1 MSEPRYGPNGESLVP
16 GTEAYKK
23 GSKIP
28 PQFPATSTS
37 TSNYPGFSSNIAAIN
52 IPGVQRSV
60 TGDEAK
66 AWFKFLKNNNKARYD
81 QFIAELAARGV
92 PKSAAQKVWN
102 DAVDW
107 TQVVGGATSNPED
120 YLDILDPSD
129 YQGAT
134 KKYGTTKVRDERM
147 TQYSPSAGAQT
158 ISDTMEQELGR
169 TASANE
175 IAAGT
180 AAMNVAA
187 TKEPSIFEGT
197 TTTAPGGKGFELGQ
211 TTTKGTQTTGFDPTM
226 FARNFAR
233 SQPDFAESFAAKNVL
248 KIISGLLTD
257 PNAIGQV
264 VSDGR

>member
-1 MSEPRYGPNGESLVP
+1 MAQLRYGPNGENLVP
-16 GTEAYKK
+16 GTKAYEQ
-23 GSKIP
+23 GSPFP
-28 PQFPATSTS
+28 PTSSSTS
-37 TSNYPGFSSNIAAIN
+37 GLPTFTPRTKPIL
-52 IPGVQRSV
+52 IPGVKDPV
-60 TGDEAK
+60 TAEEAK
-66 AWFKFLKNNNKARYD
+66 AWFKFLKNNNKTRYE
-81 QFIAELAARGV
+81 QFVNEMTARGV
-92 PKSAAQKVWN
+92 SKSAAQKVWG

-107 TQVVGGATSNPED
+107 TQTVNATSSNPED
-120 YLDILDPSD
+120 YLDVLDPSD

-134 KKYGTTKVRDERM
+134 KKYGTQKQRDERV
-147 TQYSPSAGAQT
+147 TQYSPSSGAQ
-158 ISDTMEQELGR
+158 IVSDTMEQELGR

-248 KIISGLLTD
+248 KIVSNLLTD
-257 PNAIGQV
+257 RNAIGNV
-264 VSDGR
+264 VS

>member
-1 MSEPRYGPNGESLVP
+1 MAEPRYGPNGESLVP
-16 GTEAYKK
+16 GTKAYEQ
-23 GSKIP
+23 GSPIK
-28 PQFPATSTS
+28 PQMQDTSSLPTLQ
-37 TSNYPGFSSNIAAIN
+37 GRIN
-52 IPGVQRSV
+52 RISLPGVSGGV
-60 TGDEAK
+60 SIEEGK

-81 QFIAELAARGV
+81 QLIAEIVARGV
-92 PKSAAQKVWN
+92 PKSAAAKVWN
-102 DAVDW
+102 DALEWVSSI
-107 TQVVGGATSNPED
+107 GSPSSNPED
-120 YLDILDPSD
+120 YLDVLDPSD

-134 KKYGTTKVRDERM
+134 KKYGTTKVRDERI
-147 TQYSPSAGAQT
+147 TKYSPSAGAQT

-169 TASANE
+169 TASATE

-248 KIISGLLTD
+248 KIVSNLLTD
-257 PNAIGQV
+257 RNAIGNV
-264 VSDGR
+264 VS

>member
-1 MSEPRYGPNGESLVP
+1 MAEPRYGPNGESLVP
-16 GTEAYKK
+16 GTKAYEQ
-23 GSKIP
+23 GSP
-28 PQFPATSTS
+28 VRPNPQ
-37 TSNYPGFSSNIAAIN
+37 TSNSLLPSLNSTIASIN
-52 IPGVQRSV
+52 IPGAPRALN
-60 TGDEAK
+60 GDEAK
-66 AWFKFLKNNNKARYD
+66 AWFKFLKNNNKQRYNE
-81 QFIAELAARGV
+81 FIAAITARGV

-107 TQVVGGATSNPED
+107 TQVVGPTSSNPED
-120 YLDILDPSD
+120 YLDVMDPSD

-134 KKYGTTKVRDERM
+134 KKYGTTKVRDERV
-147 TQYSPSAGAQT
+147 TQYSPSSGAQVV
-158 ISDTMEQELGR
+158 SDTMEQELGR

-180 AAMNVAA
+180 AAMNAAA

-197 TTTAPGGKGFELGQ
+197 TTTAPGGKGFELGS
-211 TTTKGTQTTGFDPTM
+211 TSTKGTQTTGFDPTM

-233 SQPDFAESFAAKNVL
+233 SQPDFAESFAAKNFL
-248 KIISGLLTD
+248 KLVSGLLTD

>member
-1 MSEPRYGPNGESLVP
+1 MAEVRYGPNGESLVP
-16 GTEAYKK
+16 GTPAYAQGSTVRPQVSDTSLLPDLK
-23 GSKIP
+23 GRINPISL
-28 PQFPATSTS
+28 
-37 TSNYPGFSSNIAAIN
+37 PGLGPVN
-52 IPGVQRSV
+52 
-60 TGDEAK
+60 GDEAK

-81 QFIAELAARGV
+81 QFLLELAARGV
-92 PKSAAQKVWN
+92 SKSAAQKVWN

-107 TQVVGGATSNPED
+107 TQTLGSNSSNPED

-134 KKYGTTKVRDERM
+134 KKYGTQKQRDERI

-180 AAMNVAA
+180 AAMNAAA

-197 TTTAPGGKGFELGQ
+197 TTTAPGGKGFELGS

-248 KIISGLLTD
+248 KIVSELLTD
-257 PNAIGQV
+257 RNAIGNV
-264 VSDGR
+264 VS

>member
-1 MSEPRYGPNGESLVP
+1 MSTNFVYGSGNPN
-16 GTEAYKK
+16 
-23 GSKIP
+23 
-28 PQFPATSTS
+28 
-37 TSNYPGFSSNIAAIN
+37 PGFVSPANPLPTLQGRTNPISL
-52 IPGVQRSV
+52 PGVSGGV
-60 TGDEAK
+60 TIEEGK

-81 QFIAELAARGV
+81 QLVREITARGV
-92 PKSAAQKVWN
+92 PKSAAAKVWS
-102 DAVDW
+102 DALEWVSSI
-107 TQVVGGATSNPED
+107 GSPSSNPED
-120 YLDILDPSD
+120 YLDVLDPSD
-129 YQGAT
+129 YAGAT
-134 KKYGTTKVRDERM
+134 KKYGTTKVRDERI
-147 TQYSPSAGAQT
+147 TKYSPSAGAQT

-180 AAMNVAA
+180 AAMNIAA
-187 TKEPSIFEGT
+187 KKEPSIFEGT

-257 PNAIGQV
+257 PNAIGAV
-264 VSDGR
+264 VGDGR

>member
-1 MSEPRYGPNGESLVP
+1 MAEVRYGPNGESLVP
-16 GTEAYKK
+16 GTPAYAQGSTVRPQVSDTSLLPDLK
-23 GSKIP
+23 GRINPISL
-28 PQFPATSTS
+28 
-37 TSNYPGFSSNIAAIN
+37 PGLGPVN
-52 IPGVQRSV
+52 
-60 TGDEAK
+60 GDEAK

-81 QFIAELAARGV
+81 QFLLELAARGV
-92 PKSAAQKVWN
+92 SKSAAQKVWN

-107 TQVVGGATSNPED
+107 TQTLGSNSSNPED

-134 KKYGTTKVRDERM
+134 KKYGTQKQRDERI

-180 AAMNVAA
+180 AAMNAAA

-197 TTTAPGGKGFELGQ
+197 TTTAPGGKGFELGS
-211 TTTKGTQTTGFDPTM
+211 TSTKGTQTTGFDPTM

-233 SQPDFAESFAAKNVL
+233 SQPDFAESFAAKNFL
-248 KIISGLLTD
+248 KLVSGLLTD

-264 VSDGR
+264 VGDGR

>member
-1 MSEPRYGPNGESLVP
+1 MSTNFVYGSGNPN
-16 GTEAYKK
+16 
-23 GSKIP
+23 
-28 PQFPATSTS
+28 
-37 TSNYPGFSSNIAAIN
+37 PGFASPANPLPNLQGRTNPISL
-52 IPGVQRSV
+52 PGVSGGV
-60 TGDEAK
+60 TIEEGK

-81 QFIAELAARGV
+81 QLVREITARGV
-92 PKSAAQKVWN
+92 PKSAAAKVWS
-102 DAVDW
+102 DALEWVSSI
-107 TQVVGGATSNPED
+107 GSPSSNPED
-120 YLDILDPSD
+120 YLDVLDPSD
-129 YQGAT
+129 YAGAT
-134 KKYGTTKVRDERM
+134 KKYGTTKVRDERI
-147 TQYSPSAGAQT
+147 TKYSPSAGAQT

-233 SQPDFAESFAAKNVL
+233 SQPDFAESYAAKNVL

-257 PNAIGQV
+257 PNAIGAV
-264 VSDGR
+264 VGDGR

>member
-1 MSEPRYGPNGESLVP
+1 MAEVRYGPNGESLVP
-16 GTEAYKK
+16 GTKAYEQ
-23 GSKIP
+23 GSTTRPTI
-28 PQFPATSTS
+28 
-37 TSNYPGFSSNIAAIN
+37 TSNQDLPTFTPRTKPILV
-52 IPGVQRSV
+52 PGVKDPV
-60 TGDEAK
+60 TADEAK
-66 AWFKFLKNNNKARYD
+66 AWFKFLKNNNKARYE
-81 QFIAELAARGV
+81 QFLKELAARGV
-92 PKSAAQKVWN
+92 SKSAAQKVWA

-107 TQVVGGATSNPED
+107 TQTVDAVSSNPED

-129 YQGAT
+129 YAGTT
-134 KKYGTTKVRDERM
+134 KKYGTTKVRDERV

-180 AAMNVAA
+180 AAMNIAA
-187 TKEPSIFEGT
+187 KKEPSIFEGT

-233 SQPDFAESFAAKNVL
+233 SQPDFAESYAAKNVL
-248 KIISGLLTD
+248 KIVSNLLTD
-257 PNAIGQV
+257 RNAIGNV
-264 VSDGR
+264 VS

>member
-1 MSEPRYGPNGESLVP
+1 MAEVRYGPNGESLVP
-16 GTEAYKK
+16 GTPAYAQ
-23 GSKIP
+23 GSTVR
-28 PQFPATSTS
+28 PQVSDTSLLPNLQGRINPIS
-37 TSNYPGFSSNIAAIN
+37 LPGLGPVN
-52 IPGVQRSV
+52 
-60 TGDEAK
+60 GDEAK

-81 QFIAELAARGV
+81 QFLLELAARGV
-92 PKSAAQKVWN
+92 SKSAAQKVWN

-107 TQVVGGATSNPED
+107 TQTLGSNSSNPED

-134 KKYGTTKVRDERM
+134 KKYGTQKQRDERI

-180 AAMNVAA
+180 AAMNAAA

-197 TTTAPGGKGFELGQ
+197 TTTAPGGKGFELGS

-233 SQPDFAESFAAKNVL
+233 SQPDFAESFAAKNFL
-248 KIISGLLTD
+248 KLVSGLLTD

>member
-1 MSEPRYGPNGESLVP
+1 MAEVRYGPNGESLVP
-16 GTEAYKK
+16 GTPAYAQ
-23 GSKIP
+23 GSTVR
-28 PQFPATSTS
+28 PQVSDTSLLPNLQGRINPIS
-37 TSNYPGFSSNIAAIN
+37 LPGLGPVN
-52 IPGVQRSV
+52 
-60 TGDEAK
+60 GDEAK

-81 QFIAELAARGV
+81 QFLLELAARGV
-92 PKSAAQKVWN
+92 SKSAAQKVWN

-107 TQVVGGATSNPED
+107 TQTLGSNSSNPED

-134 KKYGTTKVRDERM
+134 KKYGTQKQRDERI

-180 AAMNVAA
+180 AAMNAAA

-197 TTTAPGGKGFELGQ
+197 TTTAPGGKGFELGS

-248 KIISGLLTD
+248 KIISSLLTD
-257 PNAIGQV
+257 RNAIGNV
-264 VSDGR
+264 VS

>member
-1 MSEPRYGPNGESLVP
+1 MAEVRYGPNGESLVP
-16 GTEAYKK
+16 GTPAYAQGSTVRPQVSDTSLLPDLK
-23 GSKIP
+23 GRINPISL
-28 PQFPATSTS
+28 
-37 TSNYPGFSSNIAAIN
+37 PGLGPVN
-52 IPGVQRSV
+52 
-60 TGDEAK
+60 GDEAK

-81 QFIAELAARGV
+81 QFLLELAARGV
-92 PKSAAQKVWN
+92 SKSAAQKVWN

-107 TQVVGGATSNPED
+107 TQTLGSNSSNPED

-134 KKYGTTKVRDERM
+134 KKYGTTKVRDERV
-147 TQYSPSAGAQT
+147 TKYSPSAGAQT

-180 AAMNVAA
+180 AAMNAAA

-197 TTTAPGGKGFELGQ
+197 TTTAPGGKGFELGS
-211 TTTKGTQTTGFDPTM
+211 TSTKGTQTTGFDPTM

-233 SQPDFAESFAAKNVL
+233 SQPDFAESFAAKNFL
-248 KIISGLLTD
+248 KLVSGLLTD

-264 VSDGR
+264 VGDGR

>member
-1 MSEPRYGPNGESLVP
+1 MAEVRYGPNGESLVP
-16 GTEAYKK
+16 GTPAYAQGSTVRPQVSDTSLLPDLK
-23 GSKIP
+23 GRINPISL
-28 PQFPATSTS
+28 
-37 TSNYPGFSSNIAAIN
+37 PGLG
-52 IPGVQRSV
+52 PVL
-60 TGDEAK
+60 GDEAK

-81 QFIAELAARGV
+81 QFLLELAARGV
-92 PKSAAQKVWN
+92 SKSAAQKVWN

-107 TQVVGGATSNPED
+107 TQTLGSNSSNPED

-134 KKYGTTKVRDERM
+134 KKYGTQKQRDERI

-180 AAMNVAA
+180 AAMNAAA

-197 TTTAPGGKGFELGQ
+197 TTTAPGGKGFELGS

-233 SQPDFAESFAAKNVL
+233 SQPDFAESFAAKNFL
-248 KIISGLLTD
+248 KLVSGLLTD

>member
-1 MSEPRYGPNGESLVP
+1 MAEVRYGPNGESLVP
-16 GTEAYKK
+16 GTPAYAQGSTVRPQVSDTSLLPDLK
-23 GSKIP
+23 GRINPISL
-28 PQFPATSTS
+28 
-37 TSNYPGFSSNIAAIN
+37 PGLGPVN
-52 IPGVQRSV
+52 
-60 TGDEAK
+60 GDEAK

-81 QFIAELAARGV
+81 QFLLELAARGV
-92 PKSAAQKVWN
+92 SKSAAQKVWN

-107 TQVVGGATSNPED
+107 TQTLGSNSSNPED

-134 KKYGTTKVRDERM
+134 KKYGTQKQRDERI

-180 AAMNVAA
+180 AAMNAAA

-197 TTTAPGGKGFELGQ
+197 TTTAPGGKGFELGS

-233 SQPDFAESFAAKNVL
+233 SQPDFAESFAAKTFL
-248 KIISGLLTD
+248 KLISGLLTD

-264 VSDGR
+264 VGNGR

>member
-1 MSEPRYGPNGESLVP
+1 MAQPEPRYGPNGESLVP
-16 GTEAYKK
+16 GTKAYEQ
-23 GSKIP
+23 GSP
-28 PQFPATSTS
+28 VRPSQSSELPALQGRVNPISL
-37 TSNYPGFSSNIAAIN
+37 
-52 IPGVQRSV
+52 PGVSGGV
-60 TGDEAK
+60 TIDEGK

-81 QFIAELAARGV
+81 QLIAEIVARGV
-92 PKSAAQKVWN
+92 PKSAAAKVWG
-102 DAVDW
+102 DALEWVSSI
-107 TQVVGGATSNPED
+107 GSPSSNPED

-129 YQGAT
+129 YQGTA
-134 KKYGTTKVRDERM
+134 KKYGTTKVRDERV

-169 TASANE
+169 TASTNE
-175 IAAGT
+175 ITAGT
-180 AAMNVAA
+180 AAMNAAA

-248 KIISGLLTD
+248 KIVSELLTD
-257 PNAIGQV
+257 RNAIGNV
-264 VSDGR
+264 VS

>member
-1 MSEPRYGPNGESLVP
+1 MAEVRYGPNGESLVP
-16 GTEAYKK
+16 GTKEYEQ
-23 GSKIP
+23 GSTTRP
-28 PQFPATSTS
+28 TPV
-37 TSNYPGFSSNIAAIN
+37 SNQNLPTFTPRTKPILV
-52 IPGVQRSV
+52 PGVKDPV
-60 TGDEAK
+60 NADEAK
-66 AWFKFLKNNNKARYD
+66 AWFKFLKNNNKARYE
-81 QFIAELAARGV
+81 QFIKELAARGV
-92 PKSAAQKVWN
+92 PKSAAQKVWA

-107 TQVVGGATSNPED
+107 TQTVDAVSSNPED

-129 YQGAT
+129 YAGAT
-134 KKYGTTKVRDERM
+134 KKYGTTKVRDERV

-257 PNAIGQV
+257 PNAIGAV
-264 VSDGR
+264 VGDGR

>member
-1 MSEPRYGPNGESLVP
+1 MAQPEPRYGPNGESLVP
-16 GTEAYKK
+16 GTKAYEQ
-23 GSKIP
+23 GSPVRPSQSSELP
-28 PQFPATSTS
+28 PLQGRVNPISL
-37 TSNYPGFSSNIAAIN
+37 
-52 IPGVQRSV
+52 PGVSGGV
-60 TGDEAK
+60 TIDEGK

-81 QFIAELAARGV
+81 QLIAEIVARGV
-92 PKSAAQKVWN
+92 PKSAAAKVWG
-102 DAVDW
+102 DALEWVSSI
-107 TQVVGGATSNPED
+107 GSPSSNPED

-129 YQGAT
+129 YQGTA
-134 KKYGTTKVRDERM
+134 KKYGTTKVRDERV

-169 TASANE
+169 TASTNE
-175 IAAGT
+175 ITAGT
-180 AAMNVAA
+180 AAMNAAA

-248 KIISGLLTD
+248 KIVSELLTD
-257 PNAIGQV
+257 RNAIGNV
-264 VSDGR
+264 VS

>member
-1 MSEPRYGPNGESLVP
+1 MAEVRYGPNGESLVP
-16 GTEAYKK
+16 GTPAYAQ
-23 GSKIP
+23 GSTVR
-28 PQFPATSTS
+28 PQVSDTSLLPNLQGRINPIS
-37 TSNYPGFSSNIAAIN
+37 LPGLGPVN
-52 IPGVQRSV
+52 
-60 TGDEAK
+60 GDEAK

-81 QFIAELAARGV
+81 QFLLELAARGV
-92 PKSAAQKVWN
+92 SKSAAQKVWN

-107 TQVVGGATSNPED
+107 TQTLGSNSSNPED

-134 KKYGTTKVRDERM
+134 KKYGTQKQRDERI

-180 AAMNVAA
+180 AAMNAAA

-197 TTTAPGGKGFELGQ
+197 TTTAPGGKGFELGS

-233 SQPDFAESFAAKNVL
+233 SQPDFAESFAAKNFL
-248 KIISGLLTD
+248 KLISGLLTD

>member
-1 MSEPRYGPNGESLVP
+1 MAEPRYGPNGESLVP
-16 GTEAYKK
+16 GTKAYEQ
-23 GSKIP
+23 GSP
-28 PQFPATSTS
+28 VRPQTSTS
-37 TSNYPGFSSNIAAIN
+37 DLPTFTPRTKPILV
-52 IPGVQRSV
+52 PGVSTPVQA
-60 TGDEAK
+60 DEAK
-66 AWFKFLKNNNKARYD
+66 AWFKFLKNNNKARYEE
-81 QFIAELAARGV
+81 FLKELAARGV
-92 PKSAAQKVWN
+92 PKSAAQKVWG

-107 TQVVGGATSNPED
+107 TQTVGAVSSNPED
-120 YLDILDPSD
+120 YLDVLDPSD

-134 KKYGTTKVRDERM
+134 KKYGTTKVRDERI
-147 TQYSPSAGAQT
+147 TKYSPSAGAQT

-169 TASANE
+169 TASASE

-248 KIISGLLTD
+248 KIVSSLLTD
-257 PNAIGQV
+257 RNAIGNV
-264 VSDGR
+264 VS

>member
-1 MSEPRYGPNGESLVP
+1 MAEVRYGPNGESLVP
-16 GTEAYKK
+16 GTPAYAQGSTVRPQVSDTSLLPDLK
-23 GSKIP
+23 GRINPISL
-28 PQFPATSTS
+28 
-37 TSNYPGFSSNIAAIN
+37 PGLG
-52 IPGVQRSV
+52 PVDGP
-60 TGDEAK
+60 EAK

-81 QFIAELAARGV
+81 QFLLELAARGV
-92 PKSAAQKVWN
+92 SKSAAQKVWN

-107 TQVVGGATSNPED
+107 TQTLGSNSSNPED

-134 KKYGTTKVRDERM
+134 KKYGTTKVRDERV
-147 TQYSPSAGAQT
+147 TKYSPSGAAQVV
-158 ISDTMEQELGR
+158 SDTMEQELGR

-180 AAMNVAA
+180 AAMNAAA

-197 TTTAPGGKGFELGQ
+197 TTTAPGGKGFELGS

-233 SQPDFAESFAAKNVL
+233 SQPDFAESFAAKNFL
-248 KIISGLLTD
+248 KLVSGLLTD

>member
-1 MSEPRYGPNGESLVP
+1 MAQLRYGPNGESLIP
-16 GTEAYKK
+16 GTKAYEQ
-23 GSKIP
+23 GSP
-28 PQFPATSTS
+28 VMPQA
-37 TSNYPGFSSNIAAIN
+37 SNSSLLPTLQGRLNPISLPGLGPVN
-52 IPGVQRSV
+52 
-60 TGDEAK
+60 GDEAK

-81 QFIAELAARGV
+81 QFLAELAARGV
-92 PKSAAQKVWN
+92 SKSAAQKVWN

-107 TQVVGGATSNPED
+107 TQTLGSPSSNPED
-120 YLDILDPSD
+120 YLNVLDPAD
-129 YQGAT
+129 YAGTA
-134 KKYGTTKVRDERM
+134 KKYGTTKVRDERV
-147 TQYSPSAGAQT
+147 TQYSPSTGAQT

-180 AAMNVAA
+180 AAMNAAA

-197 TTTAPGGKGFELGQ
+197 TTTAPGGKGFELGS

-233 SQPDFAESFAAKNVL
+233 SQPDFAESFAAKNFL
-248 KIISGLLTD
+248 KLVSGLLTD